1 MCIYAPMNARDC
13 FTVRTLMNLRDSIAA
28 DKTSNSTS
36 FNMSCRL
43 NDAAKIQTFLDMM
56 KNILPYE

>member
-1 MCIYAPMNARDC
+1 MNARDC